1 MRLLLPGI
9 LVFFHAHA
17 VVGSGAVTA
26 SAVENA
32 ILVAV
37 LDSLPVNGLR
47 RAPGQRIEVDPRL
60 FLPTDVLVNPAD
72 SMLNSNDPAEV
83 QRREE
88 VIKGGPPFPE
98 LARSTVPLNPGRFG
112 QSRSLQPPTRSSMW
126 SLSQRKGG
134 WEVRDLKFIMDTMTC
149 LKGC

>member
-1 MRLLLPGI
+1 MRLVLLWI
-9 LVFFHAHA
+9 LVFCHARA

-26 SAVENA
+26 PAVENA

-88 VIKGGPPFPE
+88 VITGCPSSPGLVAP
-98 LARSTVPLNPGRFG
+98 RSP
-112 QSRSLQPPTRSSMW
+112 
-126 SLSQRKGG
+126 
-134 WEVRDLKFIMDTMTC
+134 
-149 LKGC
+149 